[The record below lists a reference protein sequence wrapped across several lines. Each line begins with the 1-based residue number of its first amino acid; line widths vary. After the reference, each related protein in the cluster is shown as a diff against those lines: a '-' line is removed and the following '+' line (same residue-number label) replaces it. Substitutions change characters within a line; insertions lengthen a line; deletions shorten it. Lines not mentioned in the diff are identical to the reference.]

1 MTDWK
6 QVTGSQ
12 SEKPLEVD
20 TISSNSTVYMRRN
33 IKEVEVENEVSGE
46 KVTMWQY
53 EERQLTPQEYTLYTI
68 LKEGI
73 DEITDFQ
80 KQFGILS
87 DQIGT
92 KMALGF
98 KPYCFQFMQSLQGIL
113 HCSPGQIKKF

>member
-20 TISSNSTVYMRRN
+20 AVSSESTIYLRRN
-33 IKEVEVENEVSGE
+33 IKKVEIENEVSGE

-68 LKEGI
+68 VKEGI

-80 KQFGILS
+80 KQSVIDEYTEEL
-87 DQIGT
+87 
-92 KMALGF
+92 
-98 KPYCFQFMQSLQGIL
+98 
-113 HCSPGQIKKF
+113 IKEGVI

>member
-20 TISSNSTVYMRRN
+20 AVSSESTIYLRRN
-33 IKEVEVENEVSGE
+33 IKEVEIENEVSGE

-68 LKEGI
+68 VKEGI

-80 KQFGILS
+80 KELVIDEYTEEL
-87 DQIGT
+87 
-92 KMALGF
+92 
-98 KPYCFQFMQSLQGIL
+98 
-113 HCSPGQIKKF
+113 IKEGVI

>member
-20 TISSNSTVYMRRN
+20 AVSSESTIYLRRN
-33 IKEVEVENEVSGE
+33 IKEVEIENEVSGE

-68 LKEGI
+68 DKEGI

-80 KQFGILS
+80 KQSVIDEYTEEL
-87 DQIGT
+87 
-92 KMALGF
+92 
-98 KPYCFQFMQSLQGIL
+98 
-113 HCSPGQIKKF
+113 IKEGVI

>member
-20 TISSNSTVYMRRN
+20 AVSSESTIYLRRN
-33 IKEVEVENEVSGE
+33 IKEVEIENEVSGE

-68 LKEGI
+68 VKEGI

-80 KQFGILS
+80 KQSVIDEYTEEL
-87 DQIGT
+87 
-92 KMALGF
+92 
-98 KPYCFQFMQSLQGIL
+98 
-113 HCSPGQIKKF
+113 IKEGAI

>member
-20 TISSNSTVYMRRN
+20 AVSSESTIYLRRN
-33 IKEVEVENEVSGE
+33 IKEVEIENEVSGE

-68 LKEGI
+68 VKEGI

-80 KQFGILS
+80 KQSVIDEDTEEL
-87 DQIGT
+87 
-92 KMALGF
+92 
-98 KPYCFQFMQSLQGIL
+98 
-113 HCSPGQIKKF
+113 IKEGVI

>member
-20 TISSNSTVYMRRN
+20 TVSSESTIYLRRN
-33 IKEVEVENEVSGE
+33 IKEVEIENEVSGD

-53 EERQLTPQEYTLYTI
+53 EERQLTPQEYALYTI
-68 LKEGI
+68 LNEGI

-80 KQFGILS
+80 KQSVIDEYTEEL
-87 DQIGT
+87 
-92 KMALGF
+92 
-98 KPYCFQFMQSLQGIL
+98 
-113 HCSPGQIKKF
+113 IKEGVI

>member
-20 TISSNSTVYMRRN
+20 AVSSDSTVYLRRN
-33 IKEVEVENEVSGE
+33 IKKVEIENEVSGE

-68 LKEGI
+68 VKEGI

-80 KQFGILS
+80 KQSVIDEYTEEL
-87 DQIGT
+87 
-92 KMALGF
+92 
-98 KPYCFQFMQSLQGIL
+98 
-113 HCSPGQIKKF
+113 IKEGVI

>member
-20 TISSNSTVYMRRN
+20 AVSSESTIYLRRN
-33 IKEVEVENEVSGE
+33 IKEVEIENEVSGE

-68 LKEGI
+68 VKEGI
-73 DEITDFQ
+73 DEITYFQ
-80 KQFGILS
+80 KQSVIDEYTEEL
-87 DQIGT
+87 
-92 KMALGF
+92 
-98 KPYCFQFMQSLQGIL
+98 
-113 HCSPGQIKKF
+113 IKEGVI

>member
-20 TISSNSTVYMRRN
+20 AVSSESTIYLRRN
-33 IKEVEVENEVSGE
+33 IKEVEIENEVSGE

-68 LKEGI
+68 VKEGI

-80 KQFGILS
+80 KQLVIDEYTEEL
-87 DQIGT
+87 
-92 KMALGF
+92 
-98 KPYCFQFMQSLQGIL
+98 
-113 HCSPGQIKKF
+113 IKEGVI

>member
-20 TISSNSTVYMRRN
+20 AVSSESTVYLRRN
-33 IKEVEVENEVSGE
+33 IKEVEIENEVSGE

-68 LKEGI
+68 VKEGI

-80 KQFGILS
+80 KQSVIDEYTEEL
-87 DQIGT
+87 
-92 KMALGF
+92 
-98 KPYCFQFMQSLQGIL
+98 
-113 HCSPGQIKKF
+113 IKEGVI

>member
-20 TISSNSTVYMRRN
+20 AVSSDSTVYLRRN
-33 IKEVEVENEVSGE
+33 IKKVEIENEVSGE

-53 EERQLTPQEYTLYTI
+53 EERQLTPQEYTLYAI
-68 LKEGI
+68 VKEGI

-80 KQFGILS
+80 KQSVIDEYTEEL
-87 DQIGT
+87 
-92 KMALGF
+92 
-98 KPYCFQFMQSLQGIL
+98 
-113 HCSPGQIKKF
+113 IKEGVI

>member
-20 TISSNSTVYMRRN
+20 TISTNSTVYMRRN
-33 IKEVEVENEVSGE
+33 SKEVEVKNEVSGE
-46 KVTMWQY
+46 QVTMWQY

-80 KQFGILS
+80 KQSVIDEYTEEL
-87 DQIGT
+87 
-92 KMALGF
+92 
-98 KPYCFQFMQSLQGIL
+98 
-113 HCSPGQIKKF
+113 IKEGVI

>member
-20 TISSNSTVYMRRN
+20 AVSSENTIYLRRN
-33 IKEVEVENEVSGE
+33 IKEVEIENEVSGE

-68 LKEGI
+68 FKEGI

-80 KQFGILS
+80 KQSVIDEYTEEL
-87 DQIGT
+87 
-92 KMALGF
+92 
-98 KPYCFQFMQSLQGIL
+98 
-113 HCSPGQIKKF
+113 IKEGVI

>member
-20 TISSNSTVYMRRN
+20 AVSSESTIYLRRN
-33 IKEVEVENEVSGE
+33 IKKVEIENEVSGE

-53 EERQLTPQEYTLYTI
+53 EERQLTPQEYTLYAI
-68 LKEGI
+68 VKEGI

-80 KQFGILS
+80 KQSVIDEYTEEL
-87 DQIGT
+87 
-92 KMALGF
+92 
-98 KPYCFQFMQSLQGIL
+98 
-113 HCSPGQIKKF
+113 IKEGVI